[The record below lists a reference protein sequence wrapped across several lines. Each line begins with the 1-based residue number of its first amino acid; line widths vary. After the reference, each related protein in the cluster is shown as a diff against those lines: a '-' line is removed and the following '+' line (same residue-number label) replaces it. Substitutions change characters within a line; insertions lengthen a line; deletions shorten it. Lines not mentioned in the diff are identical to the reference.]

1 MEEIDI
7 PSGDWTLVDQEQ
19 YRVLLRERD
28 QFRALCDIKDAVI
41 ARIRQNQGA
50 FQDKVHID
58 RAEFERL
65 EAQAKYNVD
74 ATLRVS
80 IAEDKIDAARR
91 ARDDA
96 KERARQANVRADQA
110 EAAVRE
116 SERKMDKFKISGGCD
131 ACQAGKRAAEDALDV
146 SKRDQQILKN
156 RIAKAQRVLSPT
168 VGFNVPSPGYPSP
181 NELTEEIRKGLDNPF
196 WKA

>member
-7 PSGDWTLVDQEQ
+7 PSGDWMLVDQEQ

-80 IAEDKIDAARR
+80 ITEDKIDAARR

-131 ACQAGKRAAEDALDV
+131 ACQAGKQTAENALAA
-146 SKRDQQILKN
+146 SKRDQQVLKN
-156 RIAKAQRVLSPT
+156 RIAKAQQALSPT
-168 VGFNVPSPGYPSP
+168 VGFNVPKPPPTYPAWI
-181 NELTEEIRKGLDNPF
+181 TEGMIGSNPF